1 MFACGQRTDKNI
13 SNGKIVKQALE
24 IMHIVQPHKNV
35 LGTIT
40 LSDKSKTE
48 NYLSFQEFIN
58 SNWFICWYLSK
69 FVGMHRDSDE
79 FAKPEINYSK
89 NTKI

>member
-13 SNGKIVKQALE
+13 SNGKIVKQALI
-24 IMHIVQPHKNV
+24 IMHSTTVQQCTWHQSD
-35 LGTIT
+35 G
-40 LSDKSKTE
+40 DKSKTE

-58 SNWFICWYLSK
+58 SNWFIFWYSSK
-69 FVGMHRDSDE
+69 CVEMHRDSDE